1 MKLTATTAAL
11 ALVVSATIEIAGR
24 AQSGTPAPATTQA
37 AQPAAAPAKRAFEP
51 RDWYRLKTLSS
62 PVMSPDGA
70 HVAVQVQT
78 VVEADNK
85 RVNEIWVVS
94 TATDGGEPVRFSS
107 PGVDSTNPRFS
118 PDGRL
123 LIFTAPRPGQSGTQ
137 WAVRMD
143 RPGGEF
149 PYTAPDAEPA
159 PGGGRQGGPGGQG
172 GSAPSEPKDG
182 SFIVTTGPVPT
193 ERTPDAAPQGQRGSQ
208 GRGRGGQEGPQVP
221 PMARPPQN
229 AITGPLDQRRFDGM
243 HITDTRYKAN
253 GRGFVPST
261 GRGND
266 PDGGGD
272 QRPAQILIDRKDGKG
287 RTPLTNTAYSHR
299 AAQVSPDGKWI
310 AFVADRELRSD
321 PDVRGVRDAIQK
333 LPPAE
338 RLAATRERLQ
348 TELFVI
354 PAIGG
359 EPVKVPTPGNESSL
373 KWSPDSRSIALTSTL
388 GQFATTEVLVVD
400 VTARTH
406 RSLTAEMRADP
417 GSVDWLP
424 NNELLLQMTIGG
436 RNAIYQVNPRNA
448 ARKEILAG
456 PRRLAGVSYDTA
468 RTKAAFV
475 ATSADRPTELFLL
488 DMPTGKER
496 QLTNFNKAVNDEVA
510 WSAHERLTYKS
521 VGDLEIE
528 GWLLKPYG
536 YQPGRKY
543 PLVLYIH
550 GGPHSAY
557 NEGWFD
563 EFQNLAAAGMWV
575 LYTNPRG
582 SSGYGGS
589 FTYSTRER
597 WGMEDYEDLMKA
609 VDLAI
614 ARPDVDATRLGVTG
628 GSYGGFMTAWIT
640 TKTDRFKAAQADRMI
655 SNWFSWYGVSDSQGL
670 TEGEFGGTPWEKWDL
685 YEELSPIKYANKV
698 KTPTLIVQ
706 SEEDHRTPMADA
718 EQWFMALK
726 KHDVPVEFVRYPRSN
741 HDLSRTGEPWLLTD
755 RLHRIRQWFSHWLKD
770 DASAKTITAGDS
782 GR

>member
-1 MKLTATTAAL
+1 MRFKVRAAIL
-11 ALVVSATIEIAGR
+11 AVIAASVMDVAGR
-24 AQSGTPAPATTQA
+24 AQSASPT
-37 AQPAAAPAKRAFEP
+37 AQPAAVQGAKRAFEP

-70 HVAVQVQT
+70 HIAVQVQT

-94 TATDGGEPVRFSS
+94 TGADPGEPVRFSS

-123 LIFTAPRPGQSGTQ
+123 LIFNAPRPGQGSV

-149 PYTAPDAEPA
+149 PYTAPDGEG
-159 PGGGRQGGPGGQG
+159 PGGGRQGGPGGGG
-172 GSAPSEPKDG
+172 GSTPSMPKDG
-182 SFIVTTGPVPT
+182 SFIVTTGP
-193 ERTPDAAPQGQRGSQ
+193 APGAEPSGAPSRSGGP
-208 GRGRGGQEGPQVP
+208 GRGRQDGPPVP

-229 AITGPLDQRRFDGM
+229 AVTGPLDGRRFDGM

-266 PDGGGD
+266 QTADGDG
-272 QRPAQILIDRKDGKG
+272 RPAQILIDRKDGKG
-287 RTPLTNTAYSHR
+287 RTALTDTSYSHR
-299 AAQVSPDGKWI
+299 SAQVSPDGKWI
-310 AFVADRELRSD
+310 AFVADRDLRSD
-321 PDVRGVRDAIQK
+321 EELRNVRTAVQK
-333 LPPAE
+333 MPPAE
-338 RLAATRERLQ
+338 RLAASRERLQ
-348 TELFVI
+348 SDLFVL
-354 PAIGG
+354 PSGGG
-359 EPVKVPTPGNESSL
+359 EPLKIPTPGNESNL
-373 KWSPDSRSIALTSTL
+373 VWSPDSRQIALTTNF
-388 GQFATTEVLVVD
+388 GQFTTTEAMIVD
-400 VTARTH
+400 VAARSH
-406 RSLTAEMRADP
+406 KSLTAEMKADP
-417 GSVDWLP
+417 GGVDWLP
-424 NNELLLQMTIGG
+424 NQELLVQMTIGG
-436 RNAIYQVNPRNA
+436 RNAIYQVNPRTGG
-448 ARKEILAG
+448 RKEILGGA
-456 PRRLAGVSYDTA
+456 RRLAGVSYDTA

-475 ATSADRPTELFLL
+475 ATTSDRPTELFLL
-488 DMPTGKER
+488 DLASGRER
-496 QLTNFNKAVNDEVA
+496 QLTQFNKAVNDEIA
-510 WSAHERLTYKS
+510 WSSHERITYTS
-521 VGDLEIE
+521 VNDVEIE

-582 SSGYGGS
+582 SSGYGGA

-614 ARPDVDATRLGVTG
+614 ARPDVDGSRLGVTG

-640 TKTDRFKAAQADRMI
+640 TRTDRFKAAQADRMI
-655 SNWFSWYGVSDSQGL
+655 SNWVSWYGISDSQGL
-670 TEGEFGGTPWEKWDL
+670 TEGEFGGTPWERWDL
-685 YEELSPIKYANKV
+685 YEDLSPIKFANKV

-726 KHDVPVEFVRYPRSN
+726 KHDVPVEFIRYPRSN

-770 DASAKTITAGDS
+770 APAKSSTDG
-782 GR
+782 GQ

>member
-1 MKLTATTAAL
+1 MRLTVRAAVL
-11 ALVVSATIEIAGR
+11 AVAAAFAVQVGGV
-24 AQSGTPAPATTQA
+24 AQSARQTPAQEAPQA
-37 AQPAAAPAKRAFEP
+37 AARRAFEP

-62 PVMSPDGA
+62 PAVSPDGS
-70 HVAVQVQT
+70 HIAVQVQT
-78 VVEADNK
+78 VIEADNK

-94 TATDGGEPVRFSS
+94 TAPGGGEPVRFSS

-118 PDGRL
+118 PDGKL
-123 LIFTAPRPGQSGTQ
+123 LIFNAPRPGQSSQ

-149 PYTAPDAEPA
+149 PYTTTDAPSPE
-159 PGGGRQGGPGGQG
+159 GGGRQGGPGGG
-172 GSAPSEPKDG
+172 GSSPSSPDDG
-182 SFIVTTGPVPT
+182 SFIVTTGPVPV
-193 ERTPDAAPQGQRGSQ
+193 ANAPGRSGGS
-208 GRGRGGQEGPQVP
+208 GRGRGSQDGPQVP

-229 AITGPLDQRRFDGM
+229 AITGPLDGRRFDGM

-266 PDGGGD
+266 PAGDGD
-272 QRPAQILIDRKDGKG
+272 ARPAQILIDRKDGKG
-287 RTPLTNTAYSHR
+287 RTPLTSTPYSHR
-299 AAQVSPDGKWI
+299 SAQVSPDGKWI
-310 AFVADRELRSD
+310 AFVADKDLRSD
-321 PDVRGVRDAIQK
+321 EDVRTVRTAIQK
-333 LPPAE
+333 LPAGE
-338 RLAATRERLQ
+338 RLAATREGLQ
-348 TELFVI
+348 SDLFVI
-354 PAIGG
+354 PSTGG
-359 EPVKVPTPGNESSL
+359 EPVRIQTPGSESNLS
-373 KWSPDSRSIALTSTL
+373 WSADSRQIALTTNH
-388 GQFATTEVLVVD
+388 GQFTTTEILVVD
-400 VTARTH
+400 VAARSH
-406 RSLTAEMRADP
+406 RSLTAEMKADP
-417 GSVDWLP
+417 GAVNWLP
-424 NNELLLQMTIGG
+424 SHDLLVQMTVGG
-436 RNAIYQVNPRNA
+436 RNALYQVNPRTG
-448 ARKEILAG
+448 ARKEILGGA
-456 PRRLAGVSYDTA
+456 RRLAGASYDDAKT
-468 RTKAAFV
+468 RAAFV
-475 ATSADRPTELFLL
+475 ATSSDRPTELFVL
-488 DMPTGKER
+488 DLATGRER
-496 QLTNFNKAVNDEVA
+496 QLTSFNKAVNDEIA
-510 WSAHERLTYKS
+510 WSSHERFTYKS
-521 VGDLEIE
+521 VGDFEIE

-582 SSGYGGS
+582 SSGYGGA

-614 ARPDVDATRLGVTG
+614 ARPDVDASRLGVTG

-655 SNWFSWYGVSDSQGL
+655 SNWVSWYGISDSQAL
-670 TEGEFGGTPWEKWDL
+670 TEGEFGGTPWERWDL
-685 YEELSPIKYANKV
+685 YEELSPIKFASKV

-718 EQWFMALK
+718 EQWFIALK
-726 KHDVPVEFVRYPRSN
+726 KHDVPVEFIRYPRSN

-755 RLHRIRQWFSHWLKD
+755 RLHRIRQWFSHWLKE
-770 DASAKTITAGDS
+770 APAKTTTEGAVV
-782 GR
+782 R

>member
-1 MKLTATTAAL
+1 MRLTLGAVVLAVVAA
-11 ALVVSATIEIAGR
+11 SAVEVGGR
-24 AQSGTPAPATTQA
+24 GQEVRPAPAQDA
-37 AQPAAAPAKRAFEP
+37 AQPAATRRAFEP
-51 RDWYRLKTLSS
+51 RDWYRLKTVSS
-62 PVMSPDGA
+62 PVMSPDGS

-78 VVEADNK
+78 VVEAENK

-94 TATDGGEPVRFSS
+94 TAPDAGEPVRFSS

-118 PDGRL
+118 PDGKL
-123 LIFTAPRPGQSGTQ
+123 LIFNAPRPGQGNQ

-149 PYTAPDAEPA
+149 PYTAPDDAPQ
-159 PGGGRQGGPGGQG
+159 PGGGRQGGPGGG
-172 GSAPSEPKDG
+172 GSAPSQPKDG
-182 SFIVTTGPVPT
+182 SFIVTTGPAPDG
-193 ERTPDAAPQGQRGSQ
+193 TPATPGRSGGP
-208 GRGRGGQEGPQVP
+208 GRGRGNEPQVP

-266 PDGGGD
+266 PAGDGD

-287 RTPLTNTAYSHR
+287 RTALTSTTYSHR
-299 AAQVSPDGKWI
+299 SAQVSPDGKWI
-310 AFVADRELRSD
+310 AFVADRDLRSD
-321 PDVRGVRDAIQK
+321 EDLRALRASIQK
-333 LPPAE
+333 MPPAE
-338 RLAATRERLQ
+338 RLPASRERLQ
-348 TELFVI
+348 TDLYLLPV
-354 PAIGG
+354 AGG
-359 EPVKVPTPGNESSL
+359 EPVKIATPGNESNLS
-373 KWSPDSRSIALTSTL
+373 WSADSRQIALTL
-388 GQFATTEVLVVD
+388 NHGQFTTTEIAVVD
-400 VTARTH
+400 VGARTH
-406 RSLTAEMRADP
+406 RSLMTDMKADP
-417 GSVDWLP
+417 GSVEWLP
-424 NNELLLQMTIGG
+424 ADELLVQMTVGG
-436 RNAIYQVNPRNA
+436 RNAIYQVNPRTA
-448 ARKEILAG
+448 VKKEILGGA
-456 PRRLAGVSYDTA
+456 RRLAGVSYDAAKT
-468 RTKAAFV
+468 RAAFV
-475 ATSADRPTELFLL
+475 ATSSDRPTELFLL
-488 DMPTGKER
+488 DLASGKER
-496 QLTNFNKAVNDEVA
+496 QLTSFNKALNDEIA
-510 WSAHERLTYKS
+510 WSSHERITYKS
-521 VGDLEIE
+521 VGDFEIE

-582 SSGYGGS
+582 SSGYGGA

-609 VDLAI
+609 VDLAA
-614 ARPDVDATRLGVTG
+614 ARPDVDASRLGVTG

-655 SNWFSWYGVSDSQGL
+655 SNWVSWYGISDSQGL
-670 TEGEFGGTPWEKWDL
+670 TEGEFGGTPWERWDL
-685 YEELSPIKYANKV
+685 YEELSPIKFANKV

-726 KHDVPVEFVRYPRSN
+726 KHDVPVEFIRYPRSN

-755 RLHRIRQWFSHWLKD
+755 RLHRIRQWFSHWLKE
-770 DASAKTITAGDS
+770 APAKTTTDGAVV
-782 GR
+782 R